1 MSSDVLAGQEDT
13 REEEGI
19 MRRLIL
25 QTGHFDEVT

>member
-1 MSSDVLAGQEDT
+1 MSSYGSTGQKEN

-25 QTGHFDEVT
+25 QTSVS